1 MYLRVCG
8 YVSLAVCVPR
18 MPDART
24 LASPCAPGPRNLPPV
39 PELSAQPQKAATA
52 MIARW
57 HLNRAADQSPPS
69 LLPFHSFPLS
79 SPSRRSDSKNRS
91 FSEEEQELAPRRAS
105 RCTRRISPLS
115 LSLLWPPFAFNYAL
129 RSLLSIPLYHISRRN
144 RCAQTPRRWGEPPP
158 RLCSFTLFS
167 PPPRAPCHNRPPS
180 APAPPPQQPSP
191 RSLSLPPQPVI
202 NLVLAPHP
210 SSHPFRTPLRSVP
223 PEPSA
228 LPSPPVCL

>member
-8 YVSLAVCVPR
+8 YVSPAVCVPR

-79 SPSRRSDSKNRS
+79 SPSRRSDSK
-91 FSEEEQELAPRRAS
+91 FAPF
-105 RCTRRISPLS
+105 P
-115 LSLLWPPFAFNYAL
+115 
-129 RSLLSIPLYHISRRN
+129 RRN
-144 RCAQTPRRWGEPPP
+144 RSWLLAGPP
-158 RLCSFTLFS
+158 
-167 PPPRAPCHNRPPS
+167 AAHD
-180 APAPPPQQPSP
+180 AY
-191 RSLSLPPQPVI
+191 
-202 NLVLAPHP
+202 
-210 SSHPFRTPLRSVP
+210 
-223 PEPSA
+223 
-228 LPSPPVCL
+228 LPSPFHSCGLLLLSTTPSVPFCPSPYTIYRAATGAHRPPITSHNQRRLARGQWQS